1 MLPDYA
7 LVLALTPAGIAA
19 IAGCIYGVRRY
30 RRRRSSSA
38 GAAAGANGDRPRE
51 PTRHT

>member
-7 LVLALTPAGIAA
+7 LVLLLTPGGLAA
-19 IAGCIYGVRRY
+19 IGACVYGVRRY
-30 RRRRSSSA
+30 RRRRARAA
-38 GAAAGANGDRPRE
+38 GAGAGANGDRPRE